1 MDLSPDMVEFGAVL
15 VKVCIKDFAFAL
27 VIFAVCVVGTPQ
39 LVSPAALGSPCGQAK
54 SVVAWVRAVF
64 AVDLAAVR
72 ATGGLDAELYVR
84 RIHMRLALFE
94 AWILLS
100 LPLCVVYALN
110 PSGGATKMG
119 FSRISIANVWSDGP
133 QSARLWATVAAM
145 WAMLVAA
152 LRIVALHDRRANSL
166 IYREVAVA
174 PAHHYAAVVTGLS
187 EEMRDEARLR
197 AFFSGAFHG
206 NVFRGAGKG

>member
-27 VIFAVCVVGTPQ
+27 LIFAVFVVGMPQ

-84 RIHMRLALFE
+84 RIHMRLA
-94 AWILLS
+94 
-100 LPLCVVYALN
+100 
-110 PSGGATKMG
+110 
-119 FSRISIANVWSDGP
+119 
-133 QSARLWATVAAM
+133 QWAE
-145 WAMLVAA
+145 LGQ
-152 LRIVALHDRRANSL
+152 
-166 IYREVAVA
+166 
-174 PAHHYAAVVTGLS
+174 GLS
-187 EEMRDEARLR
+187 RPLRTPRSPGTGPTRWNSINSGRNRLAISCMDSIR
-197 AFFSGAFHG
+197 CQGVHHG
-206 NVFRGAGKG
+206 VACAG